1 MTKRKTFE
9 LLKKIAVF
17 YVQFT
22 IDQEKLNLWHKVLKD
37 FSFEE
42 IQQNLFSYVIGNSY
56 PPKSIGIN

>member
-42 IQQNLFSYVIGNSY
+42 IQ
-56 PPKSIGIN
+56 